1 MENTLGK
8 RIASLRKEKNLKQ
21 EDLAQMLNISP
32 QAISKWENDITCP
45 DISILPE
52 LSKILNVSIDEL
64 LIGKK
69 ELNDVKLIPQEERK
83 ELKDIK
89 LIIQI
94 FSNENDKITIN
105 LPMAL
110 LEVALEMGLDMG
122 SVSGNESL
130 KNVDLNKIVQLVKQ
144 GVMGNLMEIETSD
157 NHRVKLF
164 VE

>member
-32 QAISKWENDITCP
+32 QAISKWENDLTCP

-69 ELNDVKLIPQEERK
+69 ELNDVKLIP
-83 ELKDIK
+83 
-89 LIIQI
+89 
-94 FSNENDKITIN
+94 
-105 LPMAL
+105 
-110 LEVALEMGLDMG
+110 
-122 SVSGNESL
+122 
-130 KNVDLNKIVQLVKQ
+130 
-144 GVMGNLMEIETSD
+144 
-157 NHRVKLF
+157 
-164 VE
+164 

>member
-32 QAISKWENDITCP
+32 QAISKRENDLTCP

-69 ELNDVKLIPQEERK
+69 ELNDVKRIPQEERK
-83 ELKDIK
+83 EVKDIK

-94 FSNENDKITIN
+94 FSGENDKITIN

>member
-32 QAISKWENDITCP
+32 QAISKWENDLTCP

-83 ELKDIK
+83 ELNDVK

-94 FSNENDKITIN
+94 FSDENGKITIN

>member
-32 QAISKWENDITCP
+32 QAISKWENDLTCP

-83 ELKDIK
+83 ELKDVK

-94 FSNENDKITIN
+94 FSDENDKITIN

>member
-32 QAISKWENDITCP
+32 QAISKWENDLTCP

-94 FSNENDKITIN
+94 FSGENDKITIN